1 MQFDSL
7 KLSRLAF
14 AVVNHAAH
22 VSRGDDGK
30 KNEPQMS
37 SRLVDF
43 SLEDTMLPLF
53 RFLCLLFSSVSSD
66 LSSVDSSSGA
76 CVCLHA

>member
-1 MQFDSL
+1 MHFDSL
-7 KLSRLAF
+7 KLGRLTF
-14 AVVNHAAH
+14 TAVSHAAH
-22 VSRGDDGK
+22 VSRGDDRE

-53 RFLCLLFSSVSSD
+53 RFLCLLFSEYQAIFSQ
-66 LSSVDSSSGA
+66 
-76 CVCLHA
+76 